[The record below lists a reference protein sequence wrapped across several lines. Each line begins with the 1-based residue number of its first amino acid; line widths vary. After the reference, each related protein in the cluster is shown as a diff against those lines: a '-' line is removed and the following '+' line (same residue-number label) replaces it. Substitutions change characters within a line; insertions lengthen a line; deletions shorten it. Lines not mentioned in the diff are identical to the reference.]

1 MLKKRERLVR
11 ENRKVGNMPTSR
23 DRFLGHSVTV
33 RLREARL
40 GSHGDGAKLSV
51 SMWAT
56 LTQRL
61 LASFCLP
68 CEPLPRGID

>member
-51 SMWAT
+51 SMHVGHSDSKIT
-56 LTQRL
+56 CKFL
-61 LASFCLP
+61 SP
-68 CEPLPRGID
+68 M